1 MIFKR
6 VSFIASLILS
16 IHCQK
21 ILPDSNPTIVEPV
34 AKVDYGDMS
43 LQMIN
48 DFVLIIQVF
57 MTCVP
62 SGALAPMLIDFVR
75 MSCLFNMLSTFSLL
89 SLNLLNGWDRLDESR
104 TFKMEMRKTFNSW
117 AENHEKR
124 NWLNEDVNWQ
134 DIKNWVNVFDV
145 HFDMYVS
152 NYTDIE
158 RNSRVNRVI
167 CASFNVGQR
176 SLFEMPFEQEICV
189 TKEGIKKLGR
199 NRFSTL
205 PIDTTKNLVKF
216 LINGGFIKT
225 ASNPPFYLF
234 RIMET
239 YGDMSIDF
247 LETLQEMTSSLQVES
262 ENSLEQACNFH
273 EGENLLMSMRL
284 KRAQAVASL
293 M

>member
-6 VSFIASLILS
+6 VSFITSLILS

-21 ILPDSNPTIVEPV
+21 ILPASNPTIVEPV

-57 MTCVP
+57 MTCIP

-124 NWLNEDVNWQ
+124 YWLNENVNWQ

-158 RNSRVNRVI
+158 RNNKVNRMI
-167 CASFNVGQR
+167 CASFNIGQR
-176 SLFEMPFEQEICV
+176 SLFKMPFEQEICV
-189 TKEGIKKLGR
+189 TKEGVKKLGR

-205 PIDTTKNLVKF
+205 PVDTTKNLVKF
-216 LINGGFIKT
+216 LINGGFMKT

-247 LETLQEMTSSLQVES
+247 LETLREMTSSLQVES
-262 ENSLEQACNFH
+262 EDSLEQTCNFH
-273 EGENLLMSMRL
+273 ESENLLMSIRL